1 MATYTSNYAW
11 TKPSGG
17 DPVDIEVLND
27 NLDDQD
33 SIVHQAFL
41 DLAPVFSTANT
52 YAVKDVVLY
61 DNKVWICHTAVT
73 TAGAWTGST
82 NWTQTTV
89 GETGGVAKYADLPD
103 KPSINGNELSGNK
116 TGAQLGLQNALTFD
130 NVPTAN
136 STNPVKSGGVYASD
150 EAIRKWT
157 TAEAKSASGNPITLL
172 DGSARNAEGLAVT
185 CNPKQNLHGYDHP
198 WAGGAGK
205 NKLPMTVDGI
215 KALNVVGT
223 WSGNTYTVRG
233 VSFQLLTDEAG
244 NITGVKATGTAS
256 SSVATITLDVTPDL
270 DSNTSY
276 VLNGCPTNGGA
287 NTYNIQYSNMRTYAY
302 EDFGDGVTVRKF
314 DYSTYPNAQIA
325 VNIAGGYAIPSGGL
339 IFYPMIRLASVS
351 DATFEPY
358 SNICPI
364 TGLTECVVDR
374 VGFNIW
380 DGTTILGK
388 VVKCTDG
395 TEMVDAGY
403 DCTDFI
409 PVISNTPY
417 YFNVYSAY
425 SAQLRGMA
433 WYDENKNYISGV
445 PAPRNTKY
453 GLITSPSNAKY
464 VRCSLEKQY
473 EDNACINISDP
484 SKDGTYEPYQST
496 TATITFG
503 QTVYGGT
510 VNFKTGKVTVD
521 RVYLYVDGSDTS
533 ILGVATGQLQIAISS
548 DSKTT
553 TDIYHKV
560 GDLLCNRFDEIYN
573 NSSATDG
580 IYYRAN
586 GSHNLLVRGNNYTA
600 ETTLS
605 DWVTWLGNN
614 PLQIVYGLATP
625 TELTLTPA
633 ELELLKGY
641 NYITTNGTTIALA
654 YLPDSLLAEAENYVD
669 AVASGLGKVQFYAIQ
684 GHDSISVEATTCVLF
699 AKRDHQ
705 QSAYNVNAIYY
716 LNEGDA
722 WPMVNSGGNTNAIS
736 TSYSNGTI
744 TITNNNDVAI
754 HACVIA

>member
-82 NWTQTTV
+82 NWSQTTV
-89 GETGGVAKYADLPD
+89 GETGGVATYADLPD

-116 TGAQLGLQNALTFD
+116 TGAQLGLQNTLTFD

-136 STNPVKSGGVYASD
+136 STNPVKSGGVYSAD
-150 EAIRKWT
+150 EAIRQWT
-157 TAEAKSASGNPITLL
+157 TASAKSVSGNPITLT
-172 DGSARNAEGLAVT
+172 DGSARKAEGLSVT

-205 NKLPMTVDGI
+205 NKLNASDITVANGYIFNDTSVNLSPG
-215 KALNVVGT
+215 
-223 WSGNTYTVRG
+223 TYTFSVF
-233 VSFQLLTDEAG
+233 V
-244 NITGVKATGTAS
+244 TGTPTVNTQINIMNRTGE
-256 SSVATITLDVTPDL
+256 SSVLGYKAIREGRNTITFTTETAITSVASFT
-270 DSNTSY
+270 NT
-276 VLNGCPTNGGA
+276 TNSVA
-287 NTYNIQYSNMRTYAY
+287 ISEIQI
-302 EDFGDGVTVRKF
+302 E
-314 DYSTYPNAQIA
+314 
-325 VNIAGGYAIPSGGL
+325 SGSS
-339 IFYPMIRLASVS
+339 FT
-351 DATFEPY
+351 TFAPY
-358 SNICPI
+358 SNECPI
-364 TGLTECVVDR
+364 TGLTECVVDDH
-374 VGFNIW
+374 GFNIW
-380 DGTTILGK
+380 DGTIILGK
-388 VVKCTDG
+388 VIKCTDG
-395 TEMVDAGY
+395 TEMADYGY

-409 PVISNTPY
+409 PVIPNTPY
-417 YFNVYSAY
+417 YFNVYSAI

-445 PAPRNTKY
+445 PAPNNTKY

-503 QTVYGGT
+503 QTVYGGS
-510 VNFKTGKVTVD
+510 VNFKTGKVTVTHKLVKGNTITWID
-521 RVYLYVDGSDTS
+521 NSTASGQRFRSQNVISDAKISQDTDDELKCSKFATNEAAIHFYNYDGICIYS
-533 ILGVATGQLQIAISS
+533 TGQMFVRSL
-548 DSKTT
+548 TT
-553 TDIYHKV
+553 T
-560 GDLLCNRFDEIYN
+560 
-573 NSSATDG
+573 S
-580 IYYRAN
+580 
-586 GSHNLLVRGNNYTA
+586 
-600 ETTLS
+600 LS
-605 DWVTWLGNN
+605 DFETV
-614 PLQIVYGLATP
+614 IADADICYELATP

-641 NYITTNGTTIALA
+641 NYISTNGTTIALN

-669 AVASGLGKVQFYAIQ
+669 AKIPPAPSSDGTYVLTCTVTSGTPAY
-684 GHDSISVEATTCVLF
+684 SWESAT
-699 AKRDHQ
+699 
-705 QSAYNVNAIYY
+705 
-716 LNEGDA
+716 
-722 WPMVNSGGNTNAIS
+722 
-736 TSYSNGTI
+736 
-744 TITNNNDVAI
+744 
-754 HACVIA
+754 